1 MIKRK
6 NLLILSIVL
15 ISIVIFYFILKD
27 DGEINR
33 DNIEIGY
40 KTNDESQQI
49 IDPQNK
55 VDRNKEI
62 IVSTHFK
69 DNSGKEKQNK
79 KFVLKLANIK
89 DKSNVLME
97 ETIPNDETTS
107 GYEFKIS
114 PGKLSAGKYQ
124 FSLYRDNNLS
134 VEKVFTVKR

>member
-1 MIKRK
+1 MSDYKQNK
-6 NLLILSIVL
+6 VGNL
-15 ISIVIFYFILKD
+15 YDKK
-27 DGEINR
+27 EK

-40 KTNDESQQI
+40 KINDESQQI

-97 ETIPNDETTS
+97 ETIPNDEGTS

-114 PGKLSAGKYQ
+114 PRKFSAGKYQ

-134 VEKVFTVKR
+134 VEKVFTFK